1 MANRVTFLPTQ
12 RAVSVRRGTLLL
24 VAAERAGLPVG
35 QSCGRL
41 LLCGD
46 CRMNILEGAER
57 LSQPEPRELLLR
69 TIEHYAPNERASCRT
84 HVLGDVVASA
94 TYW

>member
-1 MANRVTFLPTQ
+1 MPCRVTFLPVNRTIEVNKG
-12 RAVSVRRGTLLL
+12 ALLL

-46 CRMNILEGAER
+46 CRMTVVEGAEH
-57 LSQPEPRELLLR
+57 LSPPEPREFTLR
-69 TIEHYAPNERASCRT
+69 EIEHYSPDERASCKAK
-84 HVLGDVVASA
+84 VLGDVTVQA